1 MRAVLRLVY
10 TYFAATP
17 VLRAFT
23 LGGLALWAI
32 SFYILTTQ
40 AQSTGKVMLG
50 VAGLAAVF
58 LGSSLMP
65 LMVGRLARSHAMV
78 ILSYGRLKLLIS
90 AFLTVA
96 LVSLLA
102 GILTLYSFGGGVSAE
117 SRVRWWSDPYLFD
130 YVLLAGKLAFTTT
143 FIVAGWLYLA
153 LWFVT
158 SQRNVFG
165 FAKGLAVIAF
175 IVLVPV
181 REVQDL
187 SAEFFWHLLQ
197 IAVAW
202 TLFGTGFLLWPK
214 WQAFSARWRRG
225 TPAGVAG
232 ASKRRIEGREI
243 DLVLGTANP
252 LLFIAAQAVPIVI
265 AMRFGLYGN
274 SVWLYFLTIFAAV
287 AGAVAGQAAQRSR
300 VLWLRTDWSRA
311 ELFRHVEQSF
321 WRHNGFVLGAIVL
334 LTLAIGGYTGI
345 STTVL
350 AVGLPLLVLGTV
362 LSTYLGLMLTRGLR
376 WIEGV
381 VGVFVM
387 LALMT
392 LAMFVVEAKDGLSIV
407 YFAEALLAVLTFVL
421 RGVAR
426 RRWTRIDWMECRSSR
441 GFAGRGAS

>member
-1 MRAVLRLVY
+1 MRTVLRLLFM
-10 TYFAATP
+10 YFMGTP
-17 VLRAFT
+17 VLRALT

-78 ILSYGRLKLLIS
+78 NLPYGRLKLLIS

-102 GILTLYSFGGGVSAE
+102 GILALYSFGAGVSAE
-117 SRVRWWSDPYLFD
+117 VGWWSEPHLFD
-130 YVLLAGKLAFTTT
+130 YVILVGKLAFTTA

-158 SQRNVFG
+158 SQRNMFG

-175 IVLVPV
+175 ILLVPV
-181 REVQDL
+181 REAQDPV
-187 SAEFFWHLLQ
+187 AEFSWQLLQ
-197 IAVAW
+197 IAIAW
-202 TLFGTGFLLWPK
+202 IVFGAGFLLWPK
-214 WQAFSARWRRG
+214 WQAFSARWRPG
-225 TPAGVAG
+225 APAAPAG
-232 ASKRRIEGREI
+232 ASKRRLEGREV
-243 DLVLGTANP
+243 DLMLGTANP
-252 LLFIAAQAVPIVI
+252 LMFIAAQAVPIII
-265 AMRFGLYGN
+265 AMRFGTHGN
-274 SVWLYFLTIFAAV
+274 SVWLYFLTIFGAV

-300 VLWLRTDWSRA
+300 VLWLRTNWSRD
-311 ELFRHVEQSF
+311 ELFRHVERSF

-345 STTVL
+345 SPSVF
-350 AVGLPLLVLGTV
+350 AAGLPLLVLGTV
-362 LSTYLGLMLTRGLR
+362 LSTYLGLMVTRGLR
-376 WIEGV
+376 WIEGG

-387 LALMT
+387 LTLMS
-392 LAMFVVEAKDGLSIV
+392 LAIYVVEAKGSLSVVFI
-407 YFAEALLAVLTFVL
+407 AEALMAMLIFVL
-421 RGVAR
+421 RKAAR
-426 RRWTRIDWMECRSSR
+426 RRWARIDWMECRAPR
-441 GFAGRGAS
+441 GFAGRGAA